1 MKTKVI
7 DLTIPDQIIEITEDT
22 ELLGLF
28 IGRNDDLLSNKI
40 SVVHN
45 SPNLKSLTRI
55 KAVVYD
61 KSRFDL
67 EGLLIINKG
76 AENTDAYLRI
86 DVLII
91 GTKASARAIPSLEI
105 TEESVK
111 GGHGATVGNIDEEH
125 LYYLQSRGLSASM
138 AEKMLVE
145 GFIKDIL
152 DRISTNQLQNY

>member
-45 SPNLKSLTRI
+45 SPNLQSLTRI

-138 AEKMLVE
+138 AQKMLVE

-152 DRISTNQLQNY
+152 DRISQNPIL

>member
-45 SPNLKSLTRI
+45 SPNLQSLTRI

-145 GFIKDIL
+145 GFIKDIS
-152 DRISTNQLQNY
+152 DRISQNPSL

>member
-45 SPNLKSLTRI
+45 SPNLQSLTRI

-152 DRISTNQLQNY
+152 DRISQNPIL

>member
-45 SPNLKSLTRI
+45 SPNLQSLTRI

-152 DRISTNQLQNY
+152 DRISQNPSL